1 MIICGIDPGTRFTGY
16 GVLEIKG
23 NQVSYLDHGTISP
36 KGDDLPDRLK
46 MVQLGIAEGLE
57 RFSPEEVAVETSFYA
72 KNAQTALK
80 LGQVRGVIVL
90 AASLLDIPVFEYT
103 PTEVKKATCG
113 FGRADKD
120 QRSVNRLHRLDAVVR
135 HIVVILRREP
145 GVELI
150 EEICELG
157 QPRGRNLGGRLQLRR
172 QLDLE
177 VRVGLGAGL
186 LDELCR
192 QRFRAAADRGR
203 LGLTTFTDDPVAS
216 FADER

>member
-23 NQVSYLDHGTISP
+23 NQVSYLAHGTICP
-36 KGDDLPDRLK
+36 KGDDLPQRLK
-46 MVQLGIAEGLE
+46 TVHLGIAEVLE

-113 FGRADKD
+113 YGRADKD
-120 QRSVNRLHRLDAVVR
+120 QISQMVSALLKMPKIKSHDATDALAVGICHSSSRKIRRLA
-135 HIVVILRREP
+135 I
-145 GVELI
+145 
-150 EEICELG
+150 
-157 QPRGRNLGGRLQLRR
+157 
-172 QLDLE
+172 
-177 VRVGLGAGL
+177 
-186 LDELCR
+186 
-192 QRFRAAADRGR
+192 
-203 LGLTTFTDDPVAS
+203 
-216 FADER
+216 